1 MERHIDSTKRDSSNS
16 TFKDNWLGLGLGLL
30 DAFKNDCNQM
40 RFDILQRHALHKSG
54 DVNVL
59 GLQVVEKVGKTVDR
73 TKLEIKESEN

>member
-1 MERHIDSTKRDSSNS
+1 MERHVNSTKRNSSKS
-16 TFKDNWLGLGLGLL
+16 TFKDNRLGLGLGLL

>member
-1 MERHIDSTKRDSSNS
+1 MERHVDSTKRNGSKS
-16 TFKDNWLGLGLGLL
+16 TFKDNRLGLGLGLL

>member
-1 MERHIDSTKRDSSNS
+1 MERHVDSTKRNSSKS
-16 TFKDNWLGLGLGLL
+16 TFKDNRLGLGLGLL